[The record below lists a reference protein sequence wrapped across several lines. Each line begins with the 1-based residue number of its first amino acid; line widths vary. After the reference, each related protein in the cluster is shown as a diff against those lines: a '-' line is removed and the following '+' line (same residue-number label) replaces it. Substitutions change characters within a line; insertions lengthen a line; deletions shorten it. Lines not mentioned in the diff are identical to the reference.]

1 MANDSFSFYQF
12 FLSFDRF
19 GREYK
24 LQHKGNDTFKTY
36 YGAAISHILNIYLL
50 SYIFHTFIPLM
61 HRDIVSNDFQVVH
74 RKDIESAFDPF
85 QVGLTFA
92 VGLDEEL
99 LASYGQF
106 YLEYDS

>member
-1 MANDSFSFYQF
+1 
-12 FLSFDRF
+12 
-19 GREYK
+19 
-24 LQHKGNDTFKTY
+24 
-36 YGAAISHILNIYLL
+36 
-50 SYIFHTFIPLM
+50 M